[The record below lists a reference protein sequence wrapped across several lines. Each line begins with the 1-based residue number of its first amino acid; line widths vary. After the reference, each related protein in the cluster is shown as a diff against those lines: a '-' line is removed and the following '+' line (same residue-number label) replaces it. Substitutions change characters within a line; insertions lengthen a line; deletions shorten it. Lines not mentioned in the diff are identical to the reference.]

1 MKYIIL
7 LLIATVGLTACA
19 SKKEC
24 NPCGKTSVCVVK

>member
-7 LLIATVGLTACA
+7 LLIAMVGLTACA

-24 NPCGKTSVCVVK
+24 TPCGKTNPCVVK